1 MSLVRKKGK
10 VVPPNEY
17 ISPRQFKDVRRPGQV
32 DTTQDARHGAHP
44 AAGRLLLLRQE
55 HHPAGH
61 WRGAEALRQPEQEP
75 AALPLALA
83 QVDLLQLGGQQQQ
96 QHLGAPRLHPLPGRP
111 GGAAQGRRGQDPPR
125 HQG

>member
-1 MSLVRKKGK
+1 MSLANRKKGK
-10 VVPPNEY
+10 VALPNEY

-32 DTTQDARHGAHP
+32 DTTQAARHGAHP

-83 QVDLLQLGGQQQQ
+83 QVDLLHLGGQQ

-111 GGAAQGRRGQDPPR
+111 GGAAQGGRGQDPPR

>member
-17 ISPRQFKDVRRPGQV
+17 ISSKQFKDVRRPGRV
-32 DTTQDARHGAHP
+32 DTIQAGRHGAHA
-44 AAGRLLLLRQE
+44 AAGRLLLLRQG

-61 WRGAEALRQPEQEP
+61 RGGAEALRQPEQEP

-83 QVDLLQLGGQQQQ
+83 QVDLLQLLVDDVQLPSLSLSLLLTVVYG
-96 QHLGAPRLHPLPGRP
+96 LGRW
-111 GGAAQGRRGQDPPR
+111 
-125 HQG
+125 